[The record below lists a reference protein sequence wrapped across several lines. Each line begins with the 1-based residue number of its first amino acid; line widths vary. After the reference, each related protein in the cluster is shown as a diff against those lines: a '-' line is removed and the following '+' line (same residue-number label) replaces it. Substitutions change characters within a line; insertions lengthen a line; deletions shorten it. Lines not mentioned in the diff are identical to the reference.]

1 MSVWLATLQ
10 VTTATIQLTSATI
23 SLVVT
28 YRSRR
33 ARTSR

>member
-10 VTTATIQLTSATI
+10 VTTATIQLVGATI